1 LIIPKVVGS
10 SDLSS
15 FPVLVHITDPS
26 LANVANRGLVQ
37 NINGYDIVFSDSTET
52 GGLFF
57 EIESYDPVAGEIF
70 MWVSVATVSHT
81 VDTVFYMYF
90 GNASI
95 TTSQEFVTGVWIA
108 TSNLSCMGTT
118 TLLVLL

>member
-1 LIIPKVVGS
+1 
-10 SDLSS
+10 
-15 FPVLVHITDPS
+15 
-26 LANVANRGLVQ
+26 VANRGARSD
-37 NINGYDIVFSDSTET
+37 INATIFFLGFNGDRR
-52 GGLFF
+52 LFF

-118 TLLVLL
+118 TLPSTLVN